1 MYNPDNN
8 IDFGS
13 WLKKNLDFLKTIY
26 NKGVSNENSQNKSQ
40 HFKKKIIWIL
50 SRPIFCWDT
59 LYILFWLFLY
69 K

>member
-40 HFKKKIIWIL
+40 NFKKNNL
-50 SRPIFCWDT
+50 DSE
-59 LYILFWLFLY
+59 
-69 K
+69 